1 MKTNRQCLLLNSDF
15 SPICVIDWK
24 KAIVWHV
31 KYNNSFKYSIQIIES
46 YDDYI
51 LCANGSNIPVPAVAR
66 TTKYYRVHHNKFD
79 LKLSRRNLFTRD
91 NYCCQYCGKYLLKNQ
106 LTYDHIIPKSKF
118 KESKMATTWDN
129 VVTACR
135 KCNCKKGNKTPKE
148 SGLSLLKQPE
158 CPKFSP
164 KYLPWHDQVTNIV
177 YESRTIWDKYI
188 ERYLTTNERE
198 RSK

>member
-1 MKTNRQCLLLNSDF
+1 MLNSDF

-24 KAIVWHV
+24 KAIVWHL
-31 KYNNSFKYSIQIIES
+31 KYVDNFQYNIQIIES
-46 YDDYI
+46 YNDHI
-51 LCANGSNIPVPAVAR
+51 LCADGNHIPVPAVAR
-66 TTKYYRVHHNKFD
+66 TTKFYRVHHSRFD

-91 NYCCQYCGKYLLKNQ
+91 NCRCQYCGNYLIRNQ
-106 LTYDHIIPKSKF
+106 LTYDHVIPKSKF
-118 KESKMATTWDN
+118 IQQKSATTWDN

-148 SGLSLLKQPE
+148 SGMRLLNQPK

-177 YESRTIWDKYI
+177 YESREIWNKYI
-188 ERYLTTNERE
+188 ERYLITNDG
-198 RSK
+198 